1 MEEKKS
7 KLQQRAGKMLI
18 AFFLLMLALSLLSRA
33 ADSLTIPT
41 VTVANVS
48 KGYLQYHVEGEG
60 RLYAEEEEY
69 LKIPEGVRIDL
80 VKVKKGQTVEKDEV
94 LATYDMEYLKQHIEE
109 LDEAYQAATM
119 EYETEV
125 LTQKK
130 TGDTVKSAKEN
141 YDKALEKNE
150 KEKNDLAK
158 AKEKY
163 ETKRKKIEEELE
175 KSKKDDYDQALRKLE
190 EAEEAY
196 NDTKEKYEG
205 LVEDA
210 KVSLE
215 ELNTEKER
223 AIVNA
228 KEALEDA
235 QFTLQQLT
243 RDYNNMIT
251 LLSAYQ
257 KSLKENDVYKIQDNL
272 DQLLMNYFGYTAYTK
287 MIENGTEYENEK
299 YQTII
304 NYASTYEMAVVNKDT
319 EAEAKYYKI
328 LQEEL
333 TDIYKADETSR
344 YTAQNNVTRLSK
356 KYAET
361 ESDYDRTIKKKIE
374 EISNLKEEQ
383 TKALTKAQKELNL
396 QKADYEEVLAQV
408 YERDEELESLEESY
422 LLAQESYDAAGEAL
436 LDAGEELKKEKEMKG
451 YQEKIDTY
459 RLESLQLSVN
469 KKQEELEKVKE
480 IYLAG
485 GVLKS
490 SMDGVVT
497 EFELTEHSIT
507 NGVEKVVLAP
517 KKCYFE
523 GTCKEKEREYL
534 AIGDSVTAKLS
545 TSSKEIFME
554 ITDIRY
560 DSAENNYVFKASLPE
575 GEYIPGT
582 TGTYDMYKNSEKFDS
597 CVPMEAIREDGNG
610 NYFVLIVVERSSIL
624 GNEETA
630 YRIPVTVKK
639 NDYKTAVIEGAL
651 SGEDEIIIGSSNVI
665 SEGDRIRV
673 K

>member
-210 KVSLE
+210 KESLE

-272 DQLLMNYFGYTAYTK
+272 DQLLMNYFGYTEYTK